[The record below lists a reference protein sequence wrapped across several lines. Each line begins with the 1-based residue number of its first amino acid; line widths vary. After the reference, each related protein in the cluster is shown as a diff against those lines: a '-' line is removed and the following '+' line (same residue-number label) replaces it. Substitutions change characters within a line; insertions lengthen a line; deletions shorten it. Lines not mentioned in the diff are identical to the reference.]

1 MEFEKLKKAIAEV
14 LGVDKNEISL
24 ETSFVDDLGAV
35 SLDAY
40 QIIMKIEQEFDIVI
54 PNEKVE
60 KIKFVSE
67 ALKLI
72 QSSRN

>member
-24 ETSFVDDLGAV
+24 ETSFVDDLGAD